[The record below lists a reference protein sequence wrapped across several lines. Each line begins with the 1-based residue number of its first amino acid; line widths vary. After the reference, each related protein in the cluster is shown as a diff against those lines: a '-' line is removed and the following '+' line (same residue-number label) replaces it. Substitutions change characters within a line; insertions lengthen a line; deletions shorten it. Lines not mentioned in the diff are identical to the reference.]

1 MDLSN
6 SAPGIKTTDEVPK
19 TSKTEGMFRS
29 EEKPAAVM
37 EATTLSSFGK
47 AACCH
52 QGLAR

>member
-1 MDLSN
+1 MGLSA
-6 SAPGIKTTDEVPK
+6 SAPDVKTTEEVPK
-19 TSKTEGMFRS
+19 TEEMCKS

-37 EATTLSSFGK
+37 EATSLGK

>member
-1 MDLSN
+1 MSV
-6 SAPGIKTTDEVPK
+6 SAPGDK
-19 TSKTEGMFRS
+19 TSEEVAKTEEMCKS

-37 EATTLSSFGK
+37 EATTLTSLGK